1 MIVLQE
7 VGTLF
12 KLIFLTLLALFGYRV
27 EPTPARLNRKLS
39 NREKINLWVYRH
51 QYELLLLLTILVI
64 VVFVLALI
72 MFFPAMDNY
81 NNRFQ
86 EVI

>member
-1 MIVLQE
+1 M
-7 VGTLF
+7 F
-12 KLIFLTLLALFGYRV
+12 RLIFLALLALFGYQV
-27 EPTPARLNRKLS
+27 EPTPARLNRKLT
-39 NREKINLWVYRH
+39 NREKINLWVCRH
-51 QYELLLLLTILVI
+51 QYELLLLLTILVMA
-64 VVFVLALI
+64 VFVLALV